1 VHFVGQNLEWWKIQ
15 TVKIE
20 ALPEIQKVIQDL
32 DGRLSTGYSF
42 TLHISLI
49 LFTSW
54 GRFNVRSEAL
64 GFCITHARDS
74 RHS

>member
-1 VHFVGQNLEWWKIQ
+1 VHFVGQNIEWRTSQI
-15 TVKIE
+15 VKIE
-20 ALPEIQKVIQDL
+20 AISEIQKEIQDL
-32 DGRLSTGYSF
+32 GGRLPTGYSF
-42 TLHISLI
+42 TLNTLLI

-64 GFCITHARDS
+64 AFCITHARDS